1 MMKKLVCMNCG
12 HRGQTWKPHDNV
24 GEMFMD
30 CRIRAPIASQEDAE
44 AWWPVVR
51 ESDWCHE
58 WTQPTPDGKAEGECG
73 ECNGT
78 GLVNGEVVHDLDCP
92 ACSGGDE

>member
-1 MMKKLVCMNCG
+1 MKKLVCMNCG
-12 HRGQTWKPHDNV
+12 HRGRTWKPHDNV

-58 WTQPTPDGKAEGECG
+58 WTQPIPDCERCVHAAIDGYAEPCCSCG
-73 ECNGT
+73 HKSSRFE
-78 GLVNGEVVHDLDCP
+78 EMQP
-92 ACSGGDE
+92 R